1 MLIAFTIN
9 GLILIVAGILV
20 KYNPNLIAGY
30 NTLSKEKKKEI
41 NIEKVSTIVRNW
53 LIITGALIIDS
64 TFVMYILESS
74 EITQL
79 TIISIIFITGLLAI
93 LILVNRVSKIK

>member
-1 MLIAFTIN
+1 MLIAFLIN

-64 TFVMYILESS
+64 TCIMYILESS
-74 EITQL
+74 EITQI
-79 TIISIIFITGLLAI
+79 TIISIIFITGLLAM

>member
-1 MLIAFTIN
+1 MLIAFLIN

-20 KYNPNLIAGY
+20 KYNPNLLAGY

-79 TIISIIFITGLLAI
+79 TIISIIFITGLLAM

>member
-1 MLIAFTIN
+1 MLIAFLIN

>member
-1 MLIAFTIN
+1 MLIAFLIN

-20 KYNPNLIAGY
+20 KYNPNLLAGY

-41 NIEKVSTIVRNW
+41 NIEKVSSIARNS

-64 TFVMYILESS
+64 TCVMYILESS

-79 TIISIIFITGLLAI
+79 IIISIIFITGLLAM